1 MNFRSSFGTFVPL
14 WELFRCIALATTLAA
29 ALAGC
34 GGNPASVPAVAPAD
48 LAPLVGPH
56 GSQVTIVLM
65 ENKDY
70 GRVAGNSQAPYF
82 NKTLVPQGVLLR
94 NSHAI
99 GHPSEP
105 NYLALF
111 SGSTQDIHGDPC
123 PVSFKAANV
132 ASELIAAGKT
142 FAGYSESMPRDGY
155 KGCYH
160 GLYDRNHNAWVE
172 FDNVPS
178 SDNLVYLGFPSTV
191 ATFVWITPNLCH
203 DTHNC
208 AVRVGDKWLSKNLPP
223 IIAWNRDHDGLL
235 ILTWDEA
242 APDNSGKNHIPTVL
256 VGPMIRA
263 DVNDTQNV
271 DHYAVL
277 RTIEKILGVAC
288 IAKECKAP
296 LLTGIWK

>member
-1 MNFRSSFGTFVPL
+1 M
-14 WELFRCIALATTLAA
+14 LAA
-29 ALAGC
+29 LSASAMAFSTACSGAASAPPTLQHVAVRPATAAAAAG
-34 GGNPASVPAVAPAD
+34 PR
-48 LAPLVGPH
+48 

-70 GRVAGNSQAPYF
+70 GLVVGSPQAPYL

-111 SGSTQDIHGDPC
+111 SGSTQGIHGDPC
-123 PVSFKAANV
+123 PASFQTGDI

-155 KGCYH
+155 TGCYH
-160 GLYDRNHNAWVE
+160 GLYDRNHNPWVE
-172 FDNVPS
+172 FKNVPS
-178 SDNLVYLGFPSTV
+178 SDNLVYDGFPSTV
-191 ATFVWITPNLCH
+191 PTFVWITPNLCH
-203 DTHNC
+203 DTHDC
-208 AVRVGDKWLSKNLPP
+208 AVRAGDNWLSKNLPP
-223 IIAWNRDHDGLL
+223 IIAWDKAHDGLL

-263 DVNDTQNV
+263 GVDDTQNV

-277 RTIEKILGVAC
+277 RTMEKILGAAC
-288 IAKECKAP
+288 IAKECHAP
-296 LLTGIWK
+296 LLTGIWQ

>member
-1 MNFRSSFGTFVPL
+1 MTFCRVT
-14 WELFRCIALATTLAA
+14 ATLLMY

-34 GGNPASVPAVAPAD
+34 ATGSPPSFSTAHVAARPAI
-48 LAPLVGPH
+48 GPH
-56 GSQVTIVLM
+56 AAQVTIVLM

-70 GRVAGNSQAPYF
+70 NRVAGSTDAPYF

-111 SGSTQDIHGDPC
+111 SGSTQGITGDRC
-123 PVSFKAANV
+123 PVYFSAPNV
-132 ASELIAAGKT
+132 ASELLATGKS

-155 KGCYH
+155 KGCYA
-160 GLYDRNHNAWVE
+160 GLYDRNHNPWIE
-172 FDNVPS
+172 FRNVPRA
-178 SDNLVYLGFPSTV
+178 DNLIYRGWPSTV
-191 ATFVWITPNLCH
+191 ATFVWVVPNLCH
-203 DTHNC
+203 DMHDC
-208 AVRVGDKWLSKNLPP
+208 SVRTGDKWLSKNLPP
-223 IIAWNRDHDGLL
+223 IIAWDRANGGLL

-263 DVNDTQNV
+263 GRHDVQDVN
-271 DHYAVL
+271 HYSISH
-277 RTIEKILGVAC
+277 TIEAIFGLAC
-288 IAKECKAP
+288 TAKDCSAP
-296 LLTGIWK
+296 LINGIWQ

>member
-1 MNFRSSFGTFVPL
+1 MKPGVLPATLLVALSACVSNGGTP
-14 WELFRCIALATTLAA
+14 I
-29 ALAGC
+29 
-34 GGNPASVPAVAPAD
+34 PQSAPAG
-48 LAPLVGPH
+48 AVPLVGPH
-56 GSQVTIVLM
+56 GSQVTLVMM

-70 GRVAGNSQAPYF
+70 QRVAGSPDAPYF

-111 SGSTQDIHGDPC
+111 SGSTHGIHGDKC
-123 PVSFKAANV
+123 PVYFNATNI
-132 ASELIAAGKT
+132 ASELIAAGKS

-172 FDNVPS
+172 FKNVPA
-178 SDNLVYLGFPSTV
+178 SDNLIYRRFPSTV
-191 ATFVWITPNLCH
+191 ASFVWITPNLCH
-203 DTHNC
+203 DMHNC
-208 AVRVGDKWLSKNLPP
+208 SVGVGDKWLSRNLPP
-223 IIAWNRDHDGLL
+223 IIAWDKKHDGLL
-235 ILTWDEA
+235 IVTWDEA
-242 APDNSGKNHIPTVL
+242 APDRGTNHIPTAL
-256 VGPMIRA
+256 VGPMIEAGVVDR
-263 DVNDTQNV
+263 QNV

-288 IAKECKAP
+288 IANDCKAP
-296 LLTGIWK
+296 LVTGIWR

>member
-1 MNFRSSFGTFVPL
+1 MNLRSAFRSLVPRS
-14 WELFRCIALATTLAA
+14 EPRSGIALASAVLAA
-29 ALAGC
+29 ALGGC
-34 GGNPASVPAVAPAD
+34 GSSAVSVPAVAQAD
-48 LAPLVGPH
+48 LVVGPH
-56 GSQVTIVLM
+56 GSQVTIVIM

-70 GRVAGNSQAPYF
+70 SRVAGSPQAPYF
-82 NKTLVPQGVLLR
+82 NKTLVPQGVLLK

-111 SGSTQDIHGDPC
+111 SGSTQGIHGDPC
-123 PVSFKAANV
+123 PVSFKAADI
-132 ASELIAAGKT
+132 ASELIAAGKS

-160 GLYDRNHNAWVE
+160 GLYDRNHNPWVE
-172 FDNVPS
+172 FKNVPA
-178 SDNLVYLGFPSTV
+178 SDNLIYHGFPSVV
-191 ATFVWITPNLCH
+191 ATFIWVTPNLCH

-223 IIAWNRDHDGLL
+223 IIAWDADHDGLL

-242 APDNSGKNHIPTVL
+242 APDKSGQNHIPTAL
-256 VGPMIRA
+256 VGPMVRA
-263 DVNDTQNV
+263 GVNDTQNV